1 MAHKK
6 IGMNTLVY
14 IRNLGDT
21 MNNSLR
27 SEMTSS
33 DDLEL
38 AFQLAGVGLFIS
50 RDRIIQRCNETFAAM
65 FGYLPDQLNGQSLEF
80 LYPSHEEFEHT
91 GSRGLPVMQ
100 QTGCYSDERI
110 MMRKDGSL
118 FWCHV
123 IGRSLYRD
131 KPYACAVWSFEDISV
146 KRPVKV
152 ELTGRE
158 REVAQL
164 LIEGKTSKEIARI
177 LSISARTVEAH
188 RARLNRKFNVNS
200 PVELV
205 SKMTGIS

>member
-1 MAHKK
+1 MA
-6 IGMNTLVY
+6 
-14 IRNLGDT
+14 NLAHP
-21 MNNSLR
+21 
-27 SEMTSS
+27 
-33 DDLEL
+33 DDLELNDVAL

-50 RDRIIQRCNETFAAM
+50 RDRIIKCCNEAFADM
-65 FGYLPDQLNGQSLEF
+65 FGYKQDELNGQSVEC

-100 QTGCYSDERI
+100 KTGRYSDERI

-123 IGRSLYRD
+123 IGRSLHRD
-131 KPYACAVWSFEDISV
+131 SPYACAVWSFEDIST
-146 KRPVKV
+146 KRPVTV

-164 LIEGKTSKEIARI
+164 LIEGKTSKEIARL

-188 RARLNRKFNVNS
+188 RARLNRKFNVKN
-200 PVELV
+200 PVELI

>member
-1 MAHKK
+1 MTES
-6 IGMNTLVY
+6 IQP
-14 IRNLGDT
+14 DT
-21 MNNSLR
+21 
-27 SEMTSS
+27 SES

-50 RDRIIQRCNETFAAM
+50 RDRIIKRCNEAFAAM
-65 FGYLPDQLNGQSLEF
+65 FGYTTSELNGQSVEC
-80 LYPSHEEFEHT
+80 LYPSHEEYEHT

-100 QTGCYSDERI
+100 QTGCYRDERI
-110 MMRKDGSL
+110 MMRKDRSL

-123 IGRSLYRD
+123 VGRSLYRD
-131 KPYACAVWSFEDISV
+131 RPFACAVWSFEDISV

-158 REVAQL
+158 REIAQL

-177 LSISARTVEAH
+177 LSISSRTVEAH

-200 PVELV
+200 PVELI
-205 SKMTGIS
+205 SKMAGIT

>member
-1 MAHKK
+1 MKDF
-6 IGMNTLVY
+6 TSQ
-14 IRNLGDT
+14 DT
-21 MNNSLR
+21 T
-27 SEMTSS
+27 ES

-50 RDRIIQRCNETFAAM
+50 RERIIKRCNEAFAAM
-65 FGYLPDQLNGQSLEF
+65 FGYTTNELNGQSVEC
-80 LYPSHEEFEHT
+80 LYPSHEEYEHT

-110 MMRKDGSL
+110 MMRKDRSL

-123 IGRSLYRD
+123 VGRSLYRD
-131 KPYACAVWSFEDISV
+131 RPFACAVWSFEDISV

-158 REVAQL
+158 REIAQL

-205 SKMTGIS
+205 SKMTGII